1 MLKTVLAKSIDNI
14 FQFYKNNRYTIKTFL
29 LYREFGCIRDSLPEE
44 VNLNTTATNEYVTNI
59 EHKNHVIK
67 DYARALIGNFPF
79 KNKSGIIIIE
89 LILFVEHWLNQEP
102 WDNGV

>member
-1 MLKTVLAKSIDNI
+1 MANEVLEAIVN
-14 FQFYKNNRYTIKTFL
+14 QFPDVRVECWEDDKPVMNDPTL
-29 LYREFGCIRDSLPEE
+29 LHSLPEE

-67 DYARALIGNFPF
+67 DYARALISNFSF